1 MTMVKGKFRCLECD
15 MTESECTC
23 EKYCTCCQAQLGV
36 RLCEGGLYYCQSCR
50 EAGDFK
56 TE

>member
-1 MTMVKGKFRCLECD
+1 MVKGKFRCLECD